1 MNNNRLDSL
10 LEILAENQTDAF
22 VLFAIAKEYEGKG
35 NVGEALSYYLKL
47 KDCNPDYVGLY
58 YHLAALFIKLDQK
71 DNALETYDLGI
82 TLAARLGDHHAK
94 AELMNARQNLE
105 FE

>member
-10 LEILAENQTDAF
+10 LKILAENQTDAF
-22 VLFAIAKEYEGKG
+22 VLFAIAKEYEAIG

-47 KDCNPDYVGLY
+47 KNHHPDYVGLY
-58 YHLAALFIKLDQK
+58 YHLAALYIKLDQK
-71 DNALETYDLGI
+71 ENALDTYEFGI
-82 TLAARLGDHHAK
+82 SLAARLGDHHAK

>member
-10 LEILAENQTDAF
+10 LKILAENQTDAF

-47 KDCNPDYVGLY
+47 KELQSGLC
-58 YHLAALFIKLDQK
+58 
-71 DNALETYDLGI
+71 G
-82 TLAARLGDHHAK
+82 TLLSPGSSLHQTRSK
-94 AELMNARQNLE
+94 RKCT
-105 FE
+105 